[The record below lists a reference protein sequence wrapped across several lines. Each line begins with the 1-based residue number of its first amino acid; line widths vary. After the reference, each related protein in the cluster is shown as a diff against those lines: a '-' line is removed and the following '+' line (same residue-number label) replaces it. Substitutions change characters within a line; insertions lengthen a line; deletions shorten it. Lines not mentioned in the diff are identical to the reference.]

1 MVERI
6 ALRGFAGEAPKVPP
20 HYLPETHA
28 ASSVNAA
35 LDTGD
40 LSPLRGSALRESLSV
55 VADSLYLHD
64 ATWLSWA
71 SDADAVPGP
80 VATDRLY
87 ITRAGAAPVMRVDGV
102 ERPLALP
109 TPTAAPTVALTGTL
123 NNATAGTFVYA
134 WTWIT
139 SLGEETAPSPASPP
153 IKWSAG
159 CTVTVGGMPSTV
171 PASRLISGKR
181 IYRSETSATGETDL
195 FFVAEIP
202 AANVSYVHN
211 PATAPIQEA
220 IRTKDFEAVPAN
232 LEGLTAMP
240 NGIMAGF
247 RGKELR
253 FSEPYQP
260 HAWPSVYSL
269 TTNDFI
275 VGLAAFGTS
284 LAVLTTGMPYVVQGL
299 HPDQM
304 TMQKIEQP
312 LPCVSKRSIV
322 DMGYAAIYASPDGLV
337 QIGTQGASLVSQ
349 NLWTQRQWTLMEPH
363 NIRAAR
369 YGARYAFVSA
379 AGSTMGQAIAMVDTT
394 GAQPFLV
401 RSDDTARA
409 LFSHDRSGKLY
420 YLTANGR
427 EIREFNPVGGTP
439 KAYTWRSKPF
449 RVTDSQSFGIAIV
462 DTGAAGGTATCIIYA
477 DGEEFYRSSVRDE
490 PFRLPAGRGR
500 EWQIELTG
508 TASVVQVRMARIIA
522 ELGE

>member
-1 MVERI
+1 MVDRI
-6 ALRGFAGEAPKVPP
+6 ALRGFAGEIPKVPP

-28 ASSVNAA
+28 ASSINAA

-40 LSPLRGSALRESLSV
+40 LSPLRASVLRQALSS

-109 TPTAAPTVALTGTL
+109 TPTVAPTVTLTGTL
-123 NNATAGTFVYA
+123 DNETAGTFVYA
-134 WTWIT
+134 WTWVT
-139 SLGEETAPSPASPP
+139 SLGEETSNSPLSPP
-153 IKWSAG
+153 IKWSEG
-159 CTVTVGGMPSTV
+159 CIVTVGGMPSTI
-171 PASRLISGKR
+171 PPNRLITGKR
-181 IYRSETSATGETDL
+181 IYRSETSASGETEL

-202 AANVSYVHN
+202 AANVSYVHD
-211 PATAPIQEA
+211 PALAPIQEA
-220 IRTKDFEAVPAN
+220 IRTKDFEPVPAN
-232 LEGLTAMP
+232 LQGLTALP

-247 RGKELR
+247 RGKELW

-260 HAWPSVYSL
+260 HAWPSIYTL

-275 VGLAAFGTS
+275 VALAAFGTS

-299 HPDQM
+299 HPEQM

-312 LPCVSKRSIV
+312 LPCISKRSVV

-337 QIGTQGASLVSQ
+337 QIGTQGASLISQ

-369 YGARYAFVSA
+369 YGTRYAFVSA
-379 AGSTMGQAIAMVDTT
+379 PGSAMGQAIAMVDTT
-394 GAQPFLV
+394 GSQPFLV

-420 YLTANGR
+420 YLTTNGL
-427 EIREFNPVGGTP
+427 EIREFNPTGGDLKT
-439 KAYTWRSKPF
+439 YRWRSKPF
-449 RVTDSQSFGIAIV
+449 RVTDSQPFGIAIV
-462 DTGAAGGTATCIIYA
+462 DTGGATGTVTCIIYA
-477 DGEEFYRSSVRDE
+477 DGVEFYRSSERDKR
-490 PFRLPAGRGR
+490 FRLPAGRGR

-508 TASVVQVRMARIIA
+508 TASVIQVRMARMIGG
-522 ELGE
+522 LGD

>member
-1 MVERI
+1 MVDRI
-6 ALRGFAGEAPKVPP
+6 ALRGFAGETPKVPP

-28 ASSVNAA
+28 ASSINAA
-35 LDTGD
+35 LETGD
-40 LSPLRGSALRESLSV
+40 LSPLRASALRQALSS

-109 TPTAAPTVALTGTL
+109 TPTVAPTVVLTGTV
-123 NNATAGTFVYA
+123 NSAVATAYVYA
-134 WTWIT
+134 WTWVT
-139 SLGEETAPSPASPP
+139 LLGEETAPSPLSPS
-153 IKWSAG
+153 ILWSDG
-159 CTVTVGGMPSTV
+159 CTVTVGGMPNTP
-171 PASRLISGKR
+171 PANRLVTGKR
-181 IYRSETSATGETDL
+181 IYRSETSATGETEL

-202 AANVSYVHN
+202 AANVSYVHD
-211 PATAPIQEA
+211 PALAPIQEA
-220 IRTKDFEAVPAN
+220 IRTKDFGPVPAN
-232 LEGLTAMP
+232 LQGLTALP

-247 RGKELR
+247 RGKELW

-260 HAWPSVYSL
+260 HAWPSIYML

-275 VGLAAFGTS
+275 VALAAFGTS

-299 HPDQM
+299 HPEQM
-304 TMQKIEQP
+304 TMEKIEQP
-312 LPCVSKRSIV
+312 LPCVSKRSVV
-322 DMGYAAIYASPDGLV
+322 DMGYAAIYATPDGLV
-337 QIGTQGASLVSQ
+337 QIGTQGATLISQ

-369 YGARYAFVSA
+369 YGQRYAFVSA
-379 AGSTMGQAIAMVDTT
+379 ASSTMGQAIAMVDTT
-394 GAQPFLV
+394 GGAPFLV

-409 LFSHDRSGKLY
+409 LFSHDRSGKLF
-420 YLTANGR
+420 YLTVNGS
-427 EIREFNPVGGTP
+427 EIREFNPVTGGLKP
-439 KAYTWRSKPF
+439 YTWRSKPF
-449 RVTDSQSFGIAIV
+449 RVTDSQPFGIAIV
-462 DTGAAGGTATCIIYA
+462 DTDGGAGSVTCIIRA
-477 DGEEFYRSSVRDE
+477 DGAEFYRSSVRDN

-508 TASVVQVRMARIIA
+508 TASVIQVRMATIIS
-522 ELGE
+522 ELGD